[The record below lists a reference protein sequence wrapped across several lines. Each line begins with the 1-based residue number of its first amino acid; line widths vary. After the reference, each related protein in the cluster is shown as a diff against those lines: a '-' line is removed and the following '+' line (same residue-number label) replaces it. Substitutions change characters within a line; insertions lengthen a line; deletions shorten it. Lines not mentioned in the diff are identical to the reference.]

1 MTEANKETK
10 QNVAILLYDGVE
22 LLDFAGPGEV
32 FERAGNGDAFHVYT
46 VGATTEP
53 ILSQDFVRIIPEYSV
68 PDSPP
73 PDILIIPGGV
83 RYSTLENQA
92 LLDWVKEAAGSASV
106 NFSVCTGVFLLAK
119 VGLLQGKAATT
130 HHGSIEKLAEFSPDT
145 HVQADARYVDN
156 QGLVTA
162 AGVSAGIDAALY
174 VVAQLLGKKAAREV
188 AYYMEYFWDPD
199 DATNDI
205 ESILAGD

>member
-1 MTEANKETK
+1 MTKENSTTK

-32 FERAGNGDAFHVYT
+32 FERAGNGDAFNVYT
-46 VGATTEP
+46 VAATTDP
-53 ILSQDFVRIIPEYSV
+53 ILSQGFVRIIPEFSV
-68 PDSPP
+68 SDSPP
-73 PDILIIPGGV
+73 PDILVVPGGV

-92 LLDWVKEAAGSASV
+92 LLDWVKDAAGSASV

-119 VGLLQGKAATT
+119 AGLLEDKAATT
-130 HHGSIEKLAEFSPDT
+130 HHGSIDKLAEFSPGT
-145 HVQADARYVDN
+145 QVQANARYIDN

-162 AGVSAGIDAALY
+162 AGVSAGIDASLY
-174 VVAQLLGKKAAREV
+174 VVSQLLGKNAAREV

-199 DATNDI
+199 DVTNDI
-205 ESILAGD
+205 ETILTAN